1 MKNDWNPED
10 ASGGT
15 VLDNL
20 TRDRLMELE
29 SAPRTPMR
37 LFCDY
42 LICFLPVLAG
52 CLALAEYLWVPNLKG
67 NRSTSTYAYF
77 LAVLILASLAFFAA
91 AFRSRRV
98 FYRLRY
104 KAPFY
109 AFVFLLLAG
118 YDILTLKRGTLM
130 LPYFP
135 WVDEILNAAWQDR
148 AYLLNCTLN
157 SLFLLFSG
165 YFVGAGL
172 GLVTGVAC
180 GYNRGVD
187 YWVAPFMKL
196 LGAIP
201 SPTWIPVVMVV
212 ASSLFAGSVFIIA
225 LGVWYSLTIATMTGI
240 RNIDRSFYE
249 EAGYG
254 GGEVHLL
261 TTPDYDEMYK
271 ATLVVQEQLRQVGID
286 AKVDAYDFPTFMEK
300 KKDFKNWDL
309 FITSNAYQLTP
320 QQLLVLNPEWAGAN
334 DPRLKEGVEKI
345 RAAGN
350 HDDAKKAWDELQGF
364 LYDYLSSIALGQYK
378 EIAAVSEKV
387 EGFVFW
393 QAPILWNTKVRK

>member
-1 MKNDWNPED
+1 MKNDWNMGAALD
-10 ASGGT
+10 GKD
-15 VLDNL
+15 VLNNL
-20 TRDRLMELE
+20 TRERLLELE
-29 SAPRTPMR
+29 SAPRTPLR

-52 CLALAEYLWVPNLKG
+52 CAALAEYLLVPNLKG
-67 NRSTSTYAYF
+67 NQSTDTYTWF
-77 LAVLILASLAFFAA
+77 LGVLTALSLA
-91 AFRSRRV
+91 AFLLSFRFRQV

-118 YDILTLKRGTLM
+118 YDLLTLKHGTLM

-135 WVDEILNAAWQDR
+135 WVDDVLNAAWQDK
-148 AYLLNCTLN
+148 AYLFDCTLN

-180 GYNRGVD
+180 GYSRSVD

-212 ASSLFAGSVFIIA
+212 ASSLFTGSVFIIA

-249 EAGYG
+249 A
-254 GGEVHLL
+254 
-261 TTPDYDEMYK
+261 
-271 ATLVVQEQLRQVGID
+271 ARTLGARPSQ
-286 AKVDAYDFPTFMEK
+286 
-300 KKDFKNWDL
+300 
-309 FITSNAYQLTP
+309 
-320 QQLLVLNPEWAGAN
+320 LVLNVALPFALPNILQGLTQGMSSACMALIVAEMVGVESGLGWYVTWQKSWAQYGKMYTAIIVLCIVFVSVN
-334 DPRLKEGVEKI
+334 WALSRIRRRLLRWQEGVV
-345 RAAGN
+345 
-350 HDDAKKAWDELQGF
+350 Q
-364 LYDYLSSIALGQYK
+364 
-378 EIAAVSEKV
+378 
-387 EGFVFW
+387 
-393 QAPILWNTKVRK
+393 